1 MYKKK
6 FFFFF
11 LLIFI
16 NFIYIKNSFAIDP
29 YSFVQETADRASE
42 ALNKRQSKEEKMEIL
57 KTIAKETVDIR
68 GIGFYSLGKHRKNM
82 SNQKKEEYLEIFS
95 KYFLKTFSSR
105 LAEYTDPRI
114 RVDSQKKLSDKYTM
128 VSSTLLATQDKP
140 EIKIDW
146 RVVTKD
152 PDNPL
157 IIDVVIEGVSLAKVQ
172 KEEFN
177 SIIQSN
183 DGDINSLFN
192 NLKKF
197 VEKELSPTSL
207 FKSQLL
213 FVYDLFPISQ
223 TFFQCCP
230 SGKSNK
236 I

>member
-6 FFFFF
+6 SFFFF

-82 SNQKKEEYLEIFS
+82 TNQEKKEYLDIFE
-95 KYFLKTFSSR
+95 KYFLKSFSSR

-114 RVDSQKKLSDKYTM
+114 RVESQKKLNDKYTM
-128 VSSTLLATQDKP
+128 VSSILLATEDKP
-140 EIKIDW
+140 ELKIDW

-152 PDNPL
+152 PNNPL

-197 VEKELSPTSL
+197 VEKE
-207 FKSQLL
+207 
-213 FVYDLFPISQ
+213 
-223 TFFQCCP
+223 
-230 SGKSNK
+230 
-236 I
+236 

>member
-6 FFFFF
+6 SFFFF

-16 NFIYIKNSFAIDP
+16 NFIYINNSFAIDP

-42 ALNKRQSKEEKMEIL
+42 ALNKRQSKEEKMGIL
-57 KTIAKETVDIR
+57 KIIAKETVDIR

-82 SNQKKEEYLEIFS
+82 SDQKKEEYLEIFT
-95 KYFLKTFSSR
+95 KYFLITFSSR
-105 LAEYTDPRI
+105 LAEYTDPKI

-128 VSSTLLATQDKP
+128 VSSALLATEDKP

-183 DGDINSLFN
+183 DGNINSLLN
-192 NLKKF
+192 NLREF
-197 VEKELSPTSL
+197 VEK
-207 FKSQLL
+207 K
-213 FVYDLFPISQ
+213 
-223 TFFQCCP
+223 
-230 SGKSNK
+230 
-236 I
+236 

>member
-57 KTIAKETVDIR
+57 KIIAKETVDIK
-68 GIGFYSLGKHRKNM
+68 GIGYYSLGSFRKTI
-82 SNQKKEEYLEIFS
+82 SDQKKNEYFEIFE
-95 KYFLKTFSSR
+95 KYFLKSFSSR

-114 RVDSQKKLSDKYTM
+114 RVDSQKKLNEKYTM
-128 VSSTLLATQDKP
+128 VSSTLLATDKKP

-146 RVVTKD
+146 RVVTKN
-152 PDNPL
+152 PDKPL

-177 SIIQSN
+177 SIIQNN
-183 DGDINSLFN
+183 DGDINALFN
-192 NLKKF
+192 NLKEF
-197 VEKELSPTSL
+197 VNKE
-207 FKSQLL
+207 
-213 FVYDLFPISQ
+213 
-223 TFFQCCP
+223 
-230 SGKSNK
+230 
-236 I
+236 

>member
-6 FFFFF
+6 FLFFF

-16 NFIYIKNSFAIDP
+16 NFIYINNSFAIDP

-82 SNQKKEEYLEIFS
+82 SDQKKEEYLEIFN

-128 VSSTLLATQDKP
+128 VSSTLLATDKKP

-146 RVVTKD
+146 RVVTKN
-152 PDNPL
+152 PNKPL
-157 IIDVVIEGVSLAKVQ
+157 IIDIVIEGVSLAKVQ

-177 SIIQSN
+177 SIIQTN
-183 DGDINSLFN
+183 DGEINSLLN
-192 NLKKF
+192 NLKEF
-197 VEKELSPTSL
+197 AEKE
-207 FKSQLL
+207 
-213 FVYDLFPISQ
+213 
-223 TFFQCCP
+223 
-230 SGKSNK
+230 
-236 I
+236 